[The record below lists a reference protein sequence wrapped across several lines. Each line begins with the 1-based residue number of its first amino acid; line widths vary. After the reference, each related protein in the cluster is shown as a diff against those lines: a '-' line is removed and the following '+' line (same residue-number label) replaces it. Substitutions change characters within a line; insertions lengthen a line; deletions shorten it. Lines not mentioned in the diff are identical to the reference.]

1 MQQIWKYISAI
12 FIDAHRA
19 CQFQT
24 RCDSKEMGRDVRKSV
39 IGVSNKASFKPVSS
53 ATETSQKIEI
63 SPVAS

>member
-24 RCDSKEMGRDVRKSV
+24 RCDSKEML
-39 IGVSNKASFKPVSS
+39 
-53 ATETSQKIEI
+53 
-63 SPVAS
+63 VASSDENGSNQMGNQ